1 MLQVA
6 WQQGLLNLGR
16 FCMEDFTEKGELDG
30 MGNII
35 SNISLSQLLTKC
47 SDCLEEESLLQLNLI
62 FLEA

>member
-1 MLQVA
+1 MIQVA
-6 WQQGLLNLGR
+6 WEQGLLELDI
-16 FCMEDFTEKGELDG
+16 FCFESFTEKGKLDG